1 MLVPLQAALVVEA
14 LILLVRDRVLVVC
27 KVYSYLLASWLAQ
40 PELASRC
47 LVNRLYSIYMS
58 RALVR
63 PRQIHAHV
71 AHGHLARVWKREH
84 TRVVGTTLGA
94 LVGSADGVKVGRL
107 LAKGDGADV
116 GGAVDDGAEV
126 GAAVRDAKR
135 ERMAQAVSLNFS
147 SLLKGE
153 NRKLDTRPPTH
164 RCTTGTCSQARARA
178 GTRAH
183 AHISPSLTQV
193 LTPGGGA

>member
-1 MLVPLQAALVVEA
+1 
-14 LILLVRDRVLVVC
+14 
-27 KVYSYLLASWLAQ
+27 
-40 PELASRC
+40 
-47 LVNRLYSIYMS
+47 MS

-84 TRVVGTTLGA
+84 TRAVGTTLGA

-135 ERMAQAVSLNFS
+135 ERMAQAVFLNFS

-153 NRKLDTRPPTH
+153 KSEARYTPAHTQMHDRHMLTGARTRRH
-164 RCTTGTCSQARARA
+164 ARAC
-178 GTRAH
+178 AH
-183 AHISPSLTQV
+183 LT
-193 LTPGGGA
+193 